1 MAISDEAAADGGW
14 RGLARVTGITGLTST
29 ILVLGAVVAGPPEE
43 PAFDAPATEFVKYYR
58 SPGTPATGLRSFV
71 LAFGLIVFVW
81 FVVTLTRLLRRA
93 EGEPSWR
100 SAVALVSGVL
110 LPIFAL
116 TGSEVAVA
124 YRAGDLD
131 PQIARYG
138 FDQSHVAFAN
148 GWVGLGSFAICC
160 GWITVSTG
168 VLPRWLGWLAI
179 VIGAGL
185 VLCRL
190 DWTGSLWL
198 LPYLAFWLWTLT
210 VAAILLRRGLR
221 TAGNPEDRAGPIG

>member
-1 MAISDEAAADGGW
+1 MTSSDVPATAGVW
-14 RGLARVTGITGLTST
+14 RGLERVTGIAGLTST
-29 ILVLGAVVAGPPEE
+29 ILILGAVVAGPPEE
-43 PAFDAPATEFVKYYR
+43 PAFDASAAAFVKYYR
-58 SPGTPATGLRSFV
+58 SPDTPATGFRSFV
-71 LAFGLIVFVW
+71 LTLGLIVFVW

-100 SAVALVSGVL
+100 SSVALVSGVL

-131 PQIARYG
+131 PQLARFG

-160 GWITVSTG
+160 GWIIASTG

-185 VLCRL
+185 VLCRR
-190 DWTGSLWL
+190 
-198 LPYLAFWLWTLT
+198 P
-210 VAAILLRRGLR
+210 
-221 TAGNPEDRAGPIG
+221 